1 MRKIIHVISRIIA
14 VFLTIAIFSAL
25 TNWAIF
31 SLMTILDI
39 HLSAFVIG
47 VLTTSIII
55 VLLFLT
61 IGFLSMN
68 GGPRRRESFSLV
80 IDAMKQISRGN
91 YNIKLEHELKHGKNH
106 PFGQFV
112 EGINDMAI
120 ELNEMEKMRQEF
132 ISNVSHEIQSPLAS
146 ISGFAKVLKRSELTE
161 AEREHYLNIIETES
175 LRLARLSDNLL
186 KLTSIESDHHPFEV
200 KAYRLDQQ
208 IRKIILSCE
217 PQWVEKSL
225 VLDVSLD
232 EVEIFAD
239 EELLSQVWVNFIH
252 NSIKFT
258 PNGGK
263 LIIGL
268 QQHAEQV
275 EVTIADTGIGI
286 CEDELDQIFERFYK
300 TDKSRNRT
308 ASGSGLG
315 LSIAKEIIGIH
326 KGSVSVQSKVAEG
339 TIFTITLPIKSIGN
353 TF

>member
-80 IDAMKQISRGN
+80 IDAMKQISKGN

-146 ISGFAKVLKRSELTE
+146 ISGFAKVLKRGELTE

-339 TIFTITLPIKSIGN
+339 TVFTITLPIKSIGN